1 MNATGV
7 QLIRLSADRVVLRRG
22 HVQLLLGGPDV
33 GQIAERLL
41 GFLGE
46 GRAPEEIV
54 ETFPGP
60 LRAEVDR
67 ILAAMTER
75 RLIAEPGSCDAQGDA
90 LQSSFYAALA
100 APADT
105 VRQELDSATVAV
117 TGINLVAR
125 SLARSLLEVG
135 VGRVLLI
142 SHPVLDNEL
151 ASGDWAD
158 DLAGRGKAGPQR
170 ARGRLEVVRA
180 PGGQLDG
187 TPDGTDVSLAI
198 ATSDLGEADALV
210 EASRGALRDGT
221 RFLPAWISDLV
232 GYAGPLTYP
241 YETACFRCYQL
252 RADSNNPVCDVSRA
266 IASEATSDPAGRA
279 TAGFLPPMAGVVGE
293 IAAMEAVKAI
303 AGFVPSDAV
312 GRLIQINLL
321 SFTAAVRRVL
331 KVPRCPDCSEAMA
344 RSSRVL
350 IEDRR

>member
-1 MNATGV
+1 MNSTGV
-7 QLIRLSADRVVLRRG
+7 QLIRLSADRVVLRKG

-33 GQIAERLL
+33 GQIAETLL

-46 GRAPEEIV
+46 GKAPEEIV
-54 ETFPGP
+54 EAFPWP

-67 ILAAMTER
+67 IIVAMTER
-75 RLIAEPGSCDAQGDA
+75 RLIAEPGSPELAGDA
-90 LQSSFYAALA
+90 IQSSFYAALA
-100 APADT
+100 APADIA
-105 VRQELDSATVAV
+105 RRELDSATVAV

-125 SLARSLLEVG
+125 SLARSLLETG

-142 SHPVLDNEL
+142 SDPVLDNEL

-158 DLAGRGKAGPQR
+158 DLAERSNAGPLR
-170 ARGRLEVVRA
+170 AGDRLVVVRA
-180 PGGQLDG
+180 PGGQQE
-187 TPDGTDVSLAI
+187 GTDASLAI

-210 EASRGALRDGT
+210 EASRAALRDGT

-232 GYAGPLTYP
+232 GYVGPLTYP
-241 YETACFRCYQL
+241 YETACFRCYRL
-252 RADSNNPVCDVSRA
+252 RVDSNNPACDVSRA
-266 IASEATSDPAGRA
+266 VASEATADPAGRA
-279 TAGFLPPMAGVVGE
+279 SAGFLPPMAGIVGE
-293 IAAMEAVKAI
+293 IAAIEAVKAI

-350 IEDRR
+350 IEDRG